1 MDSDTG
7 SVIYD
12 DYDDISHRKKMA
24 KILMSLNNYK
34 NELDAYKKKC
44 EHDKDVMRAR
54 VATYFPSGYRT
65 RDLYRSASRRASMSA
80 KSRRKSRRKSKRK
93 SRK

>member
-24 KILMSLNNYK
+24 KILMSLDNYK
-34 NELDAYKKKC
+34 KELAAYKKKC
-44 EHDKDVMRAR
+44 KHDEDVMRAR
-54 VATYFPSGYRT
+54 INTYFPSGYRT
-65 RDLYRSASRRASMSA
+65 RDLRRASRRASMSA